1 MWEWKTRGTNEMEKA
16 VQARLETKSRD
27 SQVFETFVHQF
38 EFSPKT
44 AEAIIETVKEAYELH
59 RFNPDLD
66 IESGKIKRQVISI
79 NAKHGPRLKEL
90 SMVTVTLT
98 LDHFEED
105 QEVRRQYGSRSL
117 RHTQICRLTEEAIDQ
132 GGVLTQEDLADILK
146 IDVRTI
152 RRDIKYLS
160 EQKIRVQTRGAYHDI
175 GPTLSHK
182 VWIVS
187 LYLQYKTYSD
197 IARTTRHSTT
207 SIKRYIKDFGRVVL
221 CVKKELS
228 ITETAHIA
236 GISER
241 LANKYLE
248 LFHDYNTLEYADRI
262 EDMITLSNP
271 SSSLKKGKKG
281 AAQS

>member
-1 MWEWKTRGTNEMEKA
+1 MEKA

-27 SQVFETFVHQF
+27 SQIFETFVHQF

-44 AEAIIETVKEAYELH
+44 AEAIIETVKETYELH

-66 IESGKIKRQVISI
+66 VKTGTIKRQVISI
-79 NAKHGPRLKEL
+79 KAKHGPRLKEL
-90 SMVTVTLT
+90 PMVTVTLT
-98 LDHFEED
+98 LDRFDED
-105 QEVRRQYGSRSL
+105 QEVRRQYGTRDL
-117 RHTQICRLTEEAIDQ
+117 RHTRICRLTEEAIDQ
-132 GGVLTQEDLADILK
+132 GGVLTQEDLADILE

-152 RRDIKYLS
+152 RRDIKHLS
-160 EQKIRVQTRGAYHDI
+160 NQNIRVQTRGAYHDI

-187 LYLQYKTYSD
+187 LYLQYKTYSE

-221 CVKKELS
+221 CAKKELS
-228 ITETAHIA
+228 ITETAHIS

-241 LANKYLE
+241 LANEYSE
-248 LFHDYNTLEYADRI
+248 LFQDFNTPEYADRI
-262 EDMITLSNP
+262 EDMVTLSNP
-271 SSSLKKGKKG
+271 SSPLEKGKRG
-281 AAQS
+281 RRSHE